1 MELNKTNMKKI
12 CQLLVF
18 AAFLC
23 VIVIYIDETAGVVFT
38 IFDILTPFLIGGAMA
53 FILNIPMRFIESR
66 CFAKSKNRYVQKM
79 KRPISILL
87 TLCAVLLVLTFVI
100 LIVVPQL
107 RETFQELGNRIPV
120 FVNRMLVLAEKTFA
134 ENPQLLAKLQ
144 ELENIEVNWSS
155 ILSMLGGVLK
165 TGVGSVVVS
174 TVNVAGSI
182 IGGIANVFI
191 AFVFALY
198 LLSGKEKLCNQAD
211 RTMKAFLQQKT
222 YTKVKKVLSIL
233 NHNFN
238 SFITGQC
245 LEAVILGMMFIVVMA
260 IFGFP
265 YALLV
270 GVLIMVTSLIPI
282 VGAFIGCG
290 VGMFLIMIDNPIK
303 ALWFLVLF
311 LILQQI
317 EGNLIYPRVVGNSV
331 GLPSIWVLAA
341 VSIGGSL
348 MGVLGMLVFI
358 PIVSTVY
365 ALVRE
370 AVNARNA
377 KVNKR

>member
-1 MELNKTNMKKI
+1 MKKI

-18 AAFLC
+18 AALLC
-23 VIVIYIDETAGVVFT
+23 LVVIHIEEATGVVFT
-38 IFDILTPFLIGGAMA
+38 VIDILKPFIIGGVMA
-53 FILNIPMRFIESR
+53 FILNIPMRFIENK
-66 CFAKSKNRYVQKM
+66 CFGKSQKKYM
-79 KRPISILL
+79 NNLKRPVSILL
-87 TLCAVLLVLTFVI
+87 TLLAVVLVLTFVV

-107 RETFQELGNRIPV
+107 RETFKELGNRIPA
-120 FVNRMLVLAEKTFA
+120 FVNRVLAVAEKTFA

-144 ELENIEVNWSS
+144 ELENIEINWSS
-155 ILSMLGGVLK
+155 ILSTVGRFLK
-165 TGVGSVVVS
+165 NGVGNVVVS
-174 TVNVAGSI
+174 TVSVAGSI
-182 IGGIANVFI
+182 IGGVANVFI

-198 LLSGKEKLCNQAD
+198 LLSGKEKLVNQAD
-211 RTMKAFLQQKT
+211 RTLKAFLLQKT
-222 YTKVKKVLSIL
+222 YEKTKKVLAIL

-245 LEAVILGMMFIVVMA
+245 LEAVILGMMFIIVMG

-290 VGMFLIMIDNPIK
+290 VGMFLIMIDNPVK

-331 GLPSIWVLAA
+331 GLPSIWVLVA
-341 VSIGGSL
+341 VSVGGSL
-348 MGVLGMLVFI
+348 MGVVGMLIFI
-358 PIVSTVY
+358 PLVSTFY
-365 ALVRE
+365 ALLKE

-377 KVNKR
+377 K